1 MSKYRLSAL
10 VVVHNE
16 EDRIAD
22 CLDCLAFADEI
33 VMVLDDCSDGT
44 KIIAARYTCRMV
56 EGSWELEGDRRNAGF
71 AACKGD
77 WVVEVDA
84 DERVST
90 DLAVEIRKVI
100 TTSTA
105 DWHLIPV
112 DNYVGDRLV
121 RYGWGASFGR
131 SAFPGLTR
139 KGVKRV
145 GAQRVHPPLS
155 LDGKQGA
162 ALKHRL
168 QHFVDRDISD
178 MLKRL
183 DSYSKARALD
193 LRDSGDFGSFGANVR
208 RIFSRFWKCYVGR
221 RGYREG
227 EIGFLV
233 ALLAGL
239 FPILS
244 YLKARHD
251 EDSGGESGNR

>member
-1 MSKYRLSAL
+1 MSECRLSAL
-10 VVVHNE
+10 VVAHNE
-16 EDRIAD
+16 EDQIAD
-22 CLDCLAFADEI
+22 CLDRLAFADEI
-33 VMVLDDCSDGT
+33 VVVLDDCSDGT
-44 KIIAARYTCRMV
+44 KTIAARYTGRLV

-71 AACKGD
+71 AACEGD
-77 WVVEVDA
+77 WVLEVDA
-84 DERVST
+84 DEQVT
-90 DLAVEIRKVI
+90 TELAVEIRQVI
-100 TTSTA
+100 STSPA

-112 DNYVGDRLV
+112 DNYVGERLV

-145 GAQRVHPPLS
+145 GAQRVHPSLT
-155 LDGKQGA
+155 LDGKEGA
-162 ALKHRL
+162 ALKQRL
-168 QHFVDRDISD
+168 QHFVDQDISD

-183 DSYSKARALD
+183 DNYSTARALD
-193 LRDSGDFGSFGANVR
+193 LRDSGDLGSLGANMR

-227 EIGFLV
+227 ELGFLV

-244 YLKARHD
+244 YFKARYGD
-251 EDSGGESGNR
+251 EFGDN

>member
-1 MSKYRLSAL
+1 MSECRLSAL

-16 EDRIAD
+16 EDRIAG
-22 CLDCLAFADEI
+22 CLDCLAFSDEI
-33 VMVLDDCSDGT
+33 VVVLDDCSDGT
-44 KIIAARYTCRMV
+44 KTIAARYTGRVV

-71 AACKGD
+71 GACKGD
-77 WVVEVDA
+77 WVLEVDA

-100 TTSTA
+100 TTSLA
-105 DWHLIPV
+105 DWHLILV

-139 KGVKRV
+139 KGAKQV
-145 GAQRVHPPLS
+145 GAQRVHPTLS

-183 DSYSKARALD
+183 DSYSKARSLD
-193 LRDSGDFGSFGANVR
+193 LCDSGDLGSFGVNVR

-227 EIGFLV
+227 ESGFLI

-244 YLKARHD
+244 YLKARHG
-251 EDSGGESGNR
+251 EDSGGESRNS